1 MISKVVQPLYRYTL
15 SLNRQGEIWHFETQL
30 TLGSNLAPPGP
41 DMRAD
46 IGRLCGLVSQ
56 GNADQ
61 KHNEIPL
68 KTHPQEGLKLKTL

>member
-1 MISKVVQPLYRYTL
+1 MIISKVVQSLYRYTL

-61 KHNEIPL
+61 NQMRYP
-68 KTHPQEGLKLKTL
+68 